1 MPALAKRT
9 EDNPERE
16 ASKGATRPVFRSL
29 ATSRP
34 KRGARTFIVASVVL
48 HVGLLGLFCLHRRA
62 VSQASDVRVRVALVS
77 PAALRSAAS
86 ATPPAA
92 RPVEKRTLPRTSQPR
107 PLPKPLLAP
116 REIAP
121 ATQTPAPA
129 AEPEPDDSGAESSGS
144 GEPSAGDHGVGTAQ
158 PAVVRPPPP
167 PPPPA
172 PVFQNEANV
181 RRRRVTG
188 HDPAYPAKA
197 ERDGVEGVV
206 VAKVVIGPDGRVNDV
221 ILMQTHPVFESTVRD
236 AIAGWKFSPLVV
248 NGQAASVYTVFR
260 FTFKLS

>member
-1 MPALAKRT
+1 MLALARRT
-9 EDNPERE
+9 EADQE
-16 ASKGATRPVFRSL
+16 AEPSKSESAPVFRSL
-29 ATSRP
+29 SVARKRP
-34 KRGARTFIVASVVL
+34 HRRTRTFIVASVVL
-48 HVGLLGLFCLHRRA
+48 HVGLLGLLSLHRRA
-62 VSQASDVRVRVALVS
+62 ASQQSDVQVRVALVS
-77 PAALRSAAS
+77 PSAVHAAAPA
-86 ATPPAA
+86 PAA
-92 RPVEKRTLPRTSQPR
+92 PPVEKKTAPRTSQPR
-107 PLPKPLLAP
+107 LAKPLLAP
-116 REIAP
+116 REVTP
-121 ATQTPAPA
+121 VTQTSAPA
-129 AEPEPDDSGAESSGS
+129 AELEAEESGDE
-144 GEPSAGDHGVGTAQ
+144 
-158 PAVVRPPPP
+158 AVVNQEPTEGEHGGGTPQPIVARPPPPP

-181 RRRRVTG
+181 RRRRVVG

-221 ILMQTHPVFESTVRD
+221 ILLQTHAMFEATVRD